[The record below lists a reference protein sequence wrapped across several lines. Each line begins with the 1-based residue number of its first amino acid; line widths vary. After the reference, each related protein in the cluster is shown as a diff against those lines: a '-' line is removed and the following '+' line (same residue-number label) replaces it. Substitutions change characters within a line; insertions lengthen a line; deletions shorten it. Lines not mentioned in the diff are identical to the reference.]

1 MLVPETPAVSPMEK
15 NPSWFSVAHWGPGLG
30 LEEGI
35 LSGCGGY
42 FSETVKENSKRAQL
56 ALVWSPPAEAGWAQ
70 VERRRERGNV
80 GSGAQTL
87 LLELCWKLNVP

>member
-1 MLVPETPAVSPMEK
+1 M
-15 NPSWFSVAHWGPGLG
+15 AHLALGLG

-70 VERRRERGNV
+70 VGRGGGKGEMWGVVLKHCSWSCV
-80 GSGAQTL
+80 GNLMS
-87 LLELCWKLNVP
+87 LNVP

>member
-1 MLVPETPAVSPMEK
+1 M
-15 NPSWFSVAHWGPGLG
+15 AHLALGLG

-35 LSGCGGY
+35 LSGSGGY

-70 VERRRERGNV
+70 VGRGGGNGEMWGV
-80 GSGAQTL
+80 VLKHCSGAV
-87 LLELCWKLNVP
+87 LET